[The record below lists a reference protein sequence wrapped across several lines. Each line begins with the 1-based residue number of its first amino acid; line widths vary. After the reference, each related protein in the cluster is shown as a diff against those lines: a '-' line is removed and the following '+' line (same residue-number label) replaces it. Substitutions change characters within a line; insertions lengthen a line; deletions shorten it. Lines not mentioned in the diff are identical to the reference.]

1 MPTLVSDADAERFV
15 ETADLSTYDLS
26 GFKPM
31 HFEFEAKTAALNMRL
46 PQSLLEAL
54 KAKAKGIPYSRY
66 VRLLLESDVA
76 R

>member
-1 MPTLVSDADAERFV
+1 MQ
-15 ETADLSTYDLS
+15 
-26 GFKPM
+26 
-31 HFEFEAKTAALNMRL
+31 FEFEAKTATLNMCL

-54 KAKAKGIPYSRY
+54 KAKAKAKAKAKGIPSSRY

>member
-1 MPTLVSDADAERFV
+1 MQ
-15 ETADLSTYDLS
+15 
-26 GFKPM
+26 
-31 HFEFEAKTAALNMRL
+31 FEFGAKTATLNMCL

-54 KAKAKGIPYSRY
+54 KAKAKAKAKAKGIPSSRY